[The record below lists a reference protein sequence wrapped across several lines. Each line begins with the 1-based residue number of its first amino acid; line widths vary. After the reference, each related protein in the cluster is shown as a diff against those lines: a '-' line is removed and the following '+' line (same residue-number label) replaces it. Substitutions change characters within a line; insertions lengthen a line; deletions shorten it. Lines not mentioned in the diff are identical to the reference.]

1 MISIQKYVR
10 TESLEEAYRLNQSRA
25 NRVIGGMLWIK
36 TGKGSVNTAI
46 DLCSLGL
53 DGIEETEEEFVIGA
67 MTSLRQIEL
76 HQGLNAY
83 TQGAAEA
90 AVRDIVG
97 VQFRNLA
104 TVGGSI
110 WGRFGF
116 SDVLTLFLSM
126 ETFVELYKGG
136 ILPLEQFAAMAY
148 DRDILVRLIVKK
160 KPGMF
165 AYRAFR
171 NQRTDLPVIT
181 CALSQ
186 MAGEYRAVV
195 GARPGRAVVVRD
207 EEGLLSGILAEG
219 EPFGNEGHSMARG
232 HSATGGFSVEG
243 GHSAMGGFSVE
254 GGHSAMGGFSVERR
268 HSVAGES
275 SLEGGHSKEAFQV
288 FSAWVA
294 EKVPVGSNTRGS
306 AAYRTRLIRVLTERN
321 LMQLGGTKDGD

>member
-10 TESLEEAYRLNQSRA
+10 AESLEEAYRLNQSRA

-116 SDVLTLFLSM
+116 SDVLTFFLSM

-181 CALSQ
+181 CALSRV
-186 MAGEYRAVV
+186 AGEYRAVV
-195 GARPGRAVVVRD
+195 GDRKSVV
-207 EEGLLSGILAEG
+207 
-219 EPFGNEGHSMARG
+219 
-232 HSATGGFSVEG
+232 
-243 GHSAMGGFSVE
+243 
-254 GGHSAMGGFSVERR
+254 
-268 HSVAGES
+268 
-275 SLEGGHSKEAFQV
+275 
-288 FSAWVA
+288 
-294 EKVPVGSNTRGS
+294 
-306 AAYRTRLIRVLTERN
+306 
-321 LMQLGGTKDGD
+321 